1 MNFKKSVL
9 VSLAIFLLM
18 STPVIS
24 SYYSIYRTQQDM
36 ITIGDYL
43 DKGLVEEAENLIEK
57 TKDKRM
63 LSSSRTALML
73 LEIVTDLYKSS
84 QNNEIDIAILDQIK
98 EVRKRDLVKE
108 QTELLDFTELSI
120 KTLAAPEEALIL
132 ARKMQN
138 SNLSSEMISEVKL
151 MELVSI
157 VSIENMS
164 KEDVARAEE
173 LFDDEDLNS
182 RYENEISQIER
193 YWPLIKLS
201 KGYFSLR
208 GLPAVV
214 MAIIRLALDWLGGN
228 LNNPQDLMTAN

>member
-1 MNFKKSVL
+1 MV
-9 VSLAIFLLM
+9 
-18 STPVIS
+18 
-24 SYYSIYRTQQDM
+24 
-36 ITIGDYL
+36 TIGDYL

-57 TKDKRM
+57 TKDKQM

-73 LEIVTDLYKSS
+73 LKIVTELYKSS
-84 QNNEIDIAILDQIK
+84 QNNEIDMAILDQIK

-108 QTELLDFTELSI
+108 QMEILDFTELSI
-120 KTLAAPEEALIL
+120 KTFAAPEEALIL
-132 ARKMQN
+132 ARQMQN
-138 SNLSSEMISEVKL
+138 STLSSEMISEVKL

-164 KEDVARAEE
+164 EEDVARAEE

-201 KGYFSLR
+201 KGFFSLR
-208 GLPAVV
+208 GLPSVV
-214 MAIIRLALDWLGGN
+214 MAIIRIVLDWLGGN
-228 LNNPQDLMTAN
+228 LNNPQDLMSTN